1 MTSSGRMTQT
11 QRGRAFEYAVA
22 SAMSRVLDAPLD
34 ETSAS
39 NARGYYD
46 ICPDS
51 GDMDRAGSEA
61 AMFLA
66 AFDKQFEDAQSV
78 RLQSGNAG
86 QQGDVRDIIID
97 LSTSEIGISAKTQ
110 SVEVR
115 APRLSSTIDF
125 GRRWAG
131 YPVSSM
137 YWNAVRPIFEEMR
150 EMRSD
155 GVLFRDLDDKD
166 ETIYLPVLKAFEDE
180 FRRLCESFGRRFI
193 GRVFRYLIGRY
204 DFYKIVRHK
213 EHVDVE
219 SFNLDGTL
227 DWGARWTIPEEIQFM
242 QTIRGKSNILLV
254 GFDGGTQL
262 SFRIHNANRYVEPSL
277 KFSITFVGY
286 PANAARNQIPIE
298 PV

>member
-22 SAMSRVLDAPLD
+22 SALSRVLEAPLD
-34 ETSAS
+34 ESSAT
-39 NARGYYD
+39 NARSYYE

-51 GDMDRAGSEA
+51 DQMDRAGSEA

-66 AFDKQFEDAQSV
+66 AFDKQLEDAEAV
-78 RLQSGNAG
+78 WLQSGNAG
-86 QQGDVRDIIID
+86 QRGDVRDIIIGIGD
-97 LSTSEIGISAKTQ
+97 DEIGISAKTE
-110 SVEVR
+110 SAEVR
-115 APRLSSTIDF
+115 APRLSPTIDF

-137 YWNAVRPIFEEMR
+137 YWRTVRPIFKDMDELR
-150 EMRSD
+150 KD

-204 DFYKIVRHK
+204 DFYKVVRHK

-219 SFNLDGTL
+219 SFNLNGTL
-227 DWGARWTIPEEIQFM
+227 GWGNRWSIPQEIQFM

-262 SFRIHNANRYVEPSL
+262 SFRIHNASRHVEPSL